1 MIHWNKRLSAAG
13 LALSLLLGQAAL
25 ASDALGHDLHTGTA
39 VLSEGTTATRS
50 YFWSDTYNDL
60 RTERYVTYTPNE
72 AVNPTVAYG
81 DTVLTRA
88 TLSAMARTL
97 EAEGKRVVGGTNG
110 DFYVLTTGQ
119 PLGMVVTD
127 GVVRSSSSYH
137 SAIGFRSDG
146 TAFVGTPN
154 LYVSAVM
161 LGERVTVFGGVNK
174 VRQVRSADGGGLT
187 LLTPDFGKTTQ
198 NTSPGVDVFLRVLTV
213 EEAIDARQPQTAPQ
227 PEPEPVSTAGPEDA
241 NDLPEGEEDED
252 SEGAAAPAPEG
263 DSTPAPAETPVSLPL
278 REMDPEDPVLLAE
291 ETGLGRALTLSEELK
306 IGGRVSCVVD
316 YVSEA
321 AGSNPIPE
329 GCFVLTMNARDD
341 EGTLNMLRSLQPGD
355 RVDID
360 ITSEDTR
367 WEEATEAL
375 GAMYRL
381 LDNGQLGPN
390 LSAERTARTAI
401 GIKAD
406 GTVLFYTV
414 DGKQPGHSIGAS
426 CAQVAQRLL
435 ELGCVE
441 AVGLDGGGSTTMGFT
456 TPAQEV
462 MAVVNRPSDG
472 SERKNSTAIFLTTEL
487 KATGVPAC
495 LQVEPGDAIL
505 LAGASLPL
513 EAYQVDTGY
522 RLMGKAENVRYE
534 AEGEGTV
541 EGDTFTA
548 GKTGG
553 TTILTA
559 AQGRL
564 TGTASIT
571 TVRTPDEIVVTNE
584 ATGARV
590 STLALDPG
598 QQVSLAAAAS
608 WRNLLLMSQ
617 DGCYTWAC
625 SEEAGTIDHEG
636 TFTAAD
642 KTSEGEI
649 TVTAGDKTVTI
660 PVNVTGHILPL
671 EDFEGEESPFAST
684 DTIEG
689 TLTDDLAHVRMG
701 GQSLQLDYE
710 TGEDGF
716 AALTADL
723 DLTAGEKYLGLWVY
737 GDGSGHEMTI
747 LFDMPNAAPAQPAPG
762 EELEEGEEDSKP
774 PIPAPDTVILDFEGW
789 RHLLLPIPAGAKK
802 VTGLRLTSSEG
813 KAAGILWL
821 DHLTTANEAVEDAT
835 APSIDMKL
843 ADGVL
848 TATVSDNVDRS
859 FADGDVTAAYDG
871 WPLEAS
877 WNAATG
883 VLTAR
888 LPQPEPVPEGEEAEP
903 AARSAHRVTVTVAD
917 VSGNLARSSLDI
929 PGDTT
934 VAFADMEGH
943 WALGYASYLYEQGV
957 TRGVSDGE
965 VLYYQPNANI
975 TRAEFF
981 TMAARWMGLDLTEY
995 EGAELPFADGGAVP
1009 AWAVPAVA
1017 AMYDRGIVKGSLDF
1031 GVLYL
1036 YPNTGISRA
1045 EVMTILG
1052 RTQPRGY
1059 PEAEL
1064 ESFTDHADVAS
1075 WSAIYVQ
1082 SLVGQKI
1089 INGYEDGT
1097 LKPNNPMTRGEVA
1110 KVLTMLK

>member
-25 ASDALGHDLHTGTA
+25 ASDALGHDLHAGTA

-241 NDLPEGEEDED
+241 NDLPEGEEGED
-252 SEGAAAPAPEG
+252 SAGAAAPAPEG
-263 DSTPAPAETPVSLPL
+263 DSTPAPAETPVSIPL

-367 WEEATEAL
+367 WEEAKEAL

-426 CAQVAQRLL
+426 CAQVAQR
-435 ELGCVE
+435 
-441 AVGLDGGGSTTMGFT
+441 DRKST
-456 TPAQEV
+456 
-462 MAVVNRPSDG
+462 RL
-472 SERKNSTAIFLTTEL
+472 NSSHT
-487 KATGVPAC
+487 
-495 LQVEPGDAIL
+495 
-505 LAGASLPL
+505 
-513 EAYQVDTGY
+513 
-522 RLMGKAENVRYE
+522 
-534 AEGEGTV
+534 
-541 EGDTFTA
+541 
-548 GKTGG
+548 
-553 TTILTA
+553 
-559 AQGRL
+559 
-564 TGTASIT
+564 
-571 TVRTPDEIVVTNE
+571 
-584 ATGARV
+584 
-590 STLALDPG
+590 
-598 QQVSLAAAAS
+598 
-608 WRNLLLMSQ
+608 
-617 DGCYTWAC
+617 
-625 SEEAGTIDHEG
+625 
-636 TFTAAD
+636 
-642 KTSEGEI
+642 
-649 TVTAGDKTVTI
+649 
-660 PVNVTGHILPL
+660 
-671 EDFEGEESPFAST
+671 
-684 DTIEG
+684 
-689 TLTDDLAHVRMG
+689 
-701 GQSLQLDYE
+701 
-710 TGEDGF
+710 
-716 AALTADL
+716 
-723 DLTAGEKYLGLWVY
+723 
-737 GDGSGHEMTI
+737 
-747 LFDMPNAAPAQPAPG
+747 
-762 EELEEGEEDSKP
+762 
-774 PIPAPDTVILDFEGW
+774 
-789 RHLLLPIPAGAKK
+789 
-802 VTGLRLTSSEG
+802 
-813 KAAGILWL
+813 
-821 DHLTTANEAVEDAT
+821 
-835 APSIDMKL
+835 
-843 ADGVL
+843 
-848 TATVSDNVDRS
+848 
-859 FADGDVTAAYDG
+859 
-871 WPLEAS
+871 
-877 WNAATG
+877 
-883 VLTAR
+883 
-888 LPQPEPVPEGEEAEP
+888 
-903 AARSAHRVTVTVAD
+903 
-917 VSGNLARSSLDI
+917 
-929 PGDTT
+929 
-934 VAFADMEGH
+934 
-943 WALGYASYLYEQGV
+943 
-957 TRGVSDGE
+957 
-965 VLYYQPNANI
+965 
-975 TRAEFF
+975 
-981 TMAARWMGLDLTEY
+981 
-995 EGAELPFADGGAVP
+995 
-1009 AWAVPAVA
+1009 
-1017 AMYDRGIVKGSLDF
+1017 
-1031 GVLYL
+1031 
-1036 YPNTGISRA
+1036 
-1045 EVMTILG
+1045 
-1052 RTQPRGY
+1052 
-1059 PEAEL
+1059 
-1064 ESFTDHADVAS
+1064 
-1075 WSAIYVQ
+1075 
-1082 SLVGQKI
+1082 
-1089 INGYEDGT
+1089 
-1097 LKPNNPMTRGEVA
+1097 
-1110 KVLTMLK
+1110 